1 MKIYAEQ
8 KINNSLFDP
17 LDIIE
22 NEKLENFL
30 LFESADVITK
40 LGEKSHLC
48 FNMALKIE
56 CRNNQVIIEALKE
69 EALPMLT
76 YLTNKFL
83 SKIISPT
90 IISIDFLP
98 TFHELDLLK
107 KMQAP
112 SAIDVIREV
121 MKILELEN
129 VNLADK
135 LMLTGMFAYDFLDHF
150 EYLPKNKNDLLNCP
164 DYLFYLPLSILTI
177 DHKKLQTTLTDF
189 SFTKN
194 FSHKNILIKNT
205 SNTHKQSK
213 NSNFK
218 FTNDVN
224 NSDFIN
230 LINECKK
237 YITNGD
243 VYQIVPS
250 RNFICDIENIFSSY
264 YSLRALNPSP
274 YMFLVKTKEF
284 SLFGSSPETF
294 IKVSGQGKK
303 VSIRPIA
310 GTQIRSENSD
320 LDSRLQAA
328 LCLNEKELA
337 EHMMLVDLARNDIAC
352 VCKPKSRKIDR
363 LLGIDKF
370 SHVMHLVSEVSGILR
385 DEFDALS
392 AYQASMNMGTLM
404 GAPKVKAASILRN
417 LEINKRGFYGGA
429 IGYLNKEKDFDSA
442 IIIRS
447 AFVKNNKAY
456 IRSGCGV
463 VFDSDPEL
471 EMQETINKAKAVLT
485 AIELGGQR

>member
-1 MKIYAEQ
+1 MKIYSQEEV
-8 KINNSLFDP
+8 INALIDP
-17 LDIIE
+17 LDFIQ
-22 NEKLENFL
+22 NEKLDNFL
-30 LFESADVITK
+30 LLESADVITK

-56 CRNNQVIIEALKE
+56 CRNNQVIIEACKE
-69 EALPMLT
+69 EALPTLT
-76 YLTNKFL
+76 YLKNKFL
-83 SKIISPT
+83 SKTISPT
-90 IISIDFLP
+90 IISIDFAP

-129 VNLADK
+129 INLADK
-135 LMLTGMFAYDFLDHF
+135 LMIAGMFAYDFLDHF
-150 EYLPKNKNDLLNCP
+150 EDLPKNQNDLLDCP

-177 DHKKLQTTLTDF
+177 DHKKSQTTLINF

-194 FSHKNILIKNT
+194 NVNNNLLKNNKINNYKQNKN
-205 SNTHKQSK
+205 N
-213 NSNFK
+213 NFK
-218 FTNDVN
+218 FTNDIN

-230 LINECKK
+230 LVNQCKK
-237 YITNGD
+237 YIIKGD

-250 RNFICDIENIFSSY
+250 RNFICDIENIFSAY

-294 IKVSGQGKK
+294 IKVSEQGSK

-310 GTQIRSENSD
+310 GTQVRGDNAD

-352 VCKPKSRKIDR
+352 VCKPKSRKVDR

-370 SHVMHLVSEVSGILR
+370 PHVMHLVSEVSGILR

-429 IGYLNKEKDFDSA
+429 IGYLNKAKDFDSA

-463 VFDSDPEL
+463 VFDSDAEL

-485 AIELGGQR
+485 AIELGGQL